1 MRSRSVLLFTA
12 LAALTLFLFLLDLA
26 VGAVAVPLS
35 DVWAALT
42 GGDCPR
48 ATAKIILN
56 IRLIKAVVALLAGAA
71 LSVSGLQMQTLFRN
85 PLAGPYVLGISSGAS
100 LGVALVVLAG
110 VGSSIGIAGAA
121 WLGAAIVLVVIAAV
135 GHRIKDIMVILILGM
150 MFSSGIG
157 AIVQILQ
164 YVANDESLKMFVVW
178 TMGSLGDVTFNQLAV
193 LIPSI
198 ATGLLLAVVTI
209 KPLNLLLFG
218 EEYAVTMGLNVRRS
232 RGLLFLSTTLLAG
245 TVTAFCGPIGFIGLA
260 MPHVTRMLFRN
271 SDHRVLV
278 PGTVLSGASVLLLC
292 DLVSKLFTLP
302 INAIT
307 ALLGIPIVVWVVLR
321 NKSVTA

>member
-1 MRSRSVLLFTA
+1 MRSRTAIVILVLTA
-12 LAALTLFLFLLDLA
+12 LLVVLFCIDLS
-26 VGAVAVPLS
+26 VGAVSIPLR
-35 DVWAALT
+35 DVLAALT
-42 GGDCPR
+42 GGDCPQS
-48 ATAKIILN
+48 TAKIILN
-56 IRLIKAVVALLAGAA
+56 IRLVKAVVALFAGAA

-110 VGSSIGIAGAA
+110 VGSSIGLVGAA
-121 WLGAAIVLVVIAAV
+121 WIGSGIVLLAIAAV

-150 MFSSGIG
+150 MFSSGVG
-157 AIVQILQ
+157 AVVQILQ
-164 YVANDESLKMFVVW
+164 YLSQDEALKAFVIW
-178 TMGSLGDVTFNQLAV
+178 TMGSLGDVTYEQLLI
-193 LIPSI
+193 LIPSVLV
-198 ATGLLLAVVTI
+198 GLLLAVLTI

-218 EEYAVTMGLNVRRS
+218 EDYAVTMGLNARRS

-260 MPHVTRMLFRN
+260 IPHVTRMLFRN

-278 PGTVLSGASVLLLC
+278 PGSILTGASVLLLC
-292 DLVSKLFTLP
+292 DLISKVFTLP

-321 NKSVTA
+321 NKSMTV